1 MKVIIDWYR
10 NFDISFAHTSMYKK
24 KRMSSLAFFSFP
36 LIFISHGMVRMQ
48 GVYRLFTSVC
58 SYPWDSIQRWKILQL
73 NNFTLNKVDTYKSS
87 SSSGRCRHMLMDM
100 ERLDPPWHTHLESK
114 YRSSITVWLYFLII
128 WWNR

>member
-10 NFDISFAHTSMYKK
+10 NFDISFARTSMYKK
-24 KRMSSLAFFSFP
+24 KCRVSLSF
-36 LIFISHGMVRMQ
+36 LFRSYLLVMAWAR
-48 GVYRLFTSVC
+48 VYRLFTSVC

-73 NNFTLNKVDTYKSS
+73 NNFTWNKVDTYKS

-100 ERLDPPWHTHLESK
+100 ERLDPPWHTHLVSK
-114 YRSSITVWLYFLII
+114 YRNSITVWLYFLII